1 MPRRTLHE
9 LDMEEAFP
17 SQFIR
22 ESVIEF
28 SKEVCDEADGQV
40 SHGLIQPDSPLTQ
53 PSST

>member
-22 ESVIEF
+22 ESVIEC
-28 SKEVCDEADGQV
+28 SKEVCDEPDGQV
-40 SHGLIQPDSPLTQ
+40 NHDFQLKLTHTK
-53 PSST
+53 SI